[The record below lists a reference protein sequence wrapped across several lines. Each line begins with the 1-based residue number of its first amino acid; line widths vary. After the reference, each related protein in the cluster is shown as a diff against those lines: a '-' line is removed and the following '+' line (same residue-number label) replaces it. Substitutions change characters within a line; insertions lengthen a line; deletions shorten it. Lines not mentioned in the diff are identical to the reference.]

1 MKIEIGGKF
10 PFIRNKET
18 VQLRENVV
26 RLSDEVAQLR
36 ASINTPGASLEDWFT
51 LVGWDTSTYAGVT
64 VNQDSA
70 LTHSAVW
77 RAINILSSSIAQLP
91 IGLYRKEKNG
101 DITEAKDHPAYQLLK
116 EPNGI
121 QTGYIFR
128 ETMQYSICSWGN
140 GYAFIERDDRNNP
153 ETLNIWEAAN
163 VEIIVED
170 GQVYYRQRPDRKLF
184 NANFILHIP
193 ALSADGLV
201 GKSPIQVAK
210 ESIAGGLAVQK
221 FGNKFYANGA
231 KQSGVLT
238 HPGRLGDKGTQNLR
252 KSFNKIMKDD
262 EGGTMILEEGLQYN
276 NISIPP
282 DQAQFLESRKF
293 SVNEIARWY
302 GVPPHL
308 LADLERST
316 YNNIEH
322 QGIEF
327 VIYSLM
333 PWIRRWEDELNRKLL
348 REEEKKDHYFKFNVN
363 GLLRG
368 DSKTRFEAYGLALDR
383 GWMNIDEV
391 RALEE
396 MNQLPDELGKKY
408 LVQVNRTPIEKL
420 GNEKNNSGI

>member
-1 MKIEIGGKF
+1 MKFEVTGRF
-10 PFIRNKET
+10 PFIRNKE
-18 VQLRENVV
+18 VV
-26 RLSDEVAQLR
+26 ELTGKVASLSDDIVKLR
-36 ASINTPGASLEDWFT
+36 ARINTPGATLEDWFT
-51 LVGWDTSTYAGVT
+51 LVGWDTSTLAGIT
-64 VNQDSA
+64 VNQDTA

-91 IGLYRKEKNG
+91 IGLFRREKNG
-101 DITEAKDHPAYQLLK
+101 DIIEAENHPAYRLLK

-128 ETMQYSICSWGN
+128 ESMQYSVCGWGN
-140 GYAFIERDDRNNP
+140 GYAFIERNGRNDP
-153 ETLNIWEAAN
+153 KSLEIWDAAN
-163 VEIIVED
+163 VEIIKD
-170 GQVYYRQRPDRKLF
+170 NNQLYYRQRPDRTLID
-184 NANFILHIP
+184 ANFILHIP
-193 ALSADGLV
+193 ALSTDGIV

-221 FGNKFYANGA
+221 FGNKFFANGA

-238 HPGRLGDKGTQNLR
+238 HPARLGDKGIQNLR

-262 EGGTMILEEGLQYN
+262 VGGTMILEEGLQYQ

-282 DQAQFLESRKF
+282 DQAQFLDSRKF
-293 SVNEIARWY
+293 SVTEIARWY

-308 LADLERST
+308 LSDLDRAT
-316 YNNIEH
+316 YSNIE
-322 QGIEF
+322 QQSIEF

-348 REEEKKDHYFKFNVN
+348 KEDEKKDHYFKFNVN

-391 RALEE
+391 RGLEE
-396 MNQLPDELGKKY
+396 MNNIPDGMGKKY
-408 LVQVNRTPIEKL
+408 LVQLNRTPIEKL
-420 GNEKNNSGI
+420 GNEKNNGTV